1 MSKTPK
7 GFFDSSGHSKSKL
20 GTNQT
25 QQSCIQES
33 KYIQPTGK
41 RHQANMNFNNSLPLD
56 PKFGNENR
64 GQNFYDSYDFSLGAI
79 GKDYGH
85 ELSSNWVT
93 PNINKN
99 FLSQVS
105 GNSAPDFSYQNINKT
120 TNANYSQGNLDSKL
134 NQKSFLD
141 ERDLRQSVSYN
152 SITNQIKHPA
162 QPHVKAAKRYVS
174 SVIRKRLLICI
185 ALATFLESLFIMVTY
200 GLSNYGW
207 YNLVTTLL
215 FRSVLVF
222 VNWYYFK
229 DPSSSCLD
237 SLQFFQK
244 SFNLLKANDF
254 HFLLLVVYCS
264 QKVIGNCYLAP

>member
-41 RHQANMNFNNSLPLD
+41 RHQANVNFNNSLPLD

-105 GNSAPDFSYQNINKT
+105 GNSAPDFSYQNSGCNGGLMDSAFQYVK
-120 TNANYSQGNLDSKL
+120 NAPLELST
-134 NQKSFLD
+134 
-141 ERDLRQSVSYN
+141 SYPY
-152 SITNQIKHPA
+152 T
-162 QPHVKAAKRYVS
+162 AA
-174 SVIRKRLLICI
+174 
-185 ALATFLESLFIMVTY
+185 
-200 GLSNYGW
+200 
-207 YNLVTTLL
+207 
-215 FRSVLVF
+215 
-222 VNWYYFK
+222 
-229 DPSSSCLD
+229 
-237 SLQFFQK
+237 
-244 SFNLLKANDF
+244 
-254 HFLLLVVYCS
+254 
-264 QKVIGNCYLAP
+264 